1 MMIYL
6 LTISLGTIASVAT
19 YSCVYFLYGR
29 LGRISFL
36 NPVFMSVLFLSLVL
50 YFGRFDVVGFQASS
64 GLLLTLL
71 PMCVCALSMPIYRRR
86 REIARHARTLFAAVF
101 GVTLCS
107 GISVVLLGFL
117 LHRENAKLVGAM
129 LPKSITGPVAQDIAF
144 AIGVDA
150 SLGGAVAISTG
161 ICGSVFGSMLL
172 KRFARQHPEIGGIA
186 IGASTHGIA
195 TAQLFSEKHHVAGT
209 YAGLAMALC
218 ALFGALALPFL
229 WFFLNP
235 LLFG

>member
-1 MMIYL
+1 MIYL
-6 LTISLGTIASVAT
+6 LTISLGTVVSIVT
-19 YSCVYFLYGR
+19 YSCVFFLYCR

-36 NPVFMSVLFLSLVL
+36 NPVFVSVLFLSLVL
-50 YFGRFDVVGFQASS
+50 YFGEFDVQGFQASS
-64 GLLLTLL
+64 SLLLTLL
-71 PMCVCALSMPIYRRR
+71 PICVCALSMPIYRRR
-86 REIARHARTLFAAVF
+86 REIARHARTLFTAVI

-107 GISVVLLGFL
+107 GISVMLLGFL
-117 LHRENAKLVGAM
+117 LHSDEARLVGAM

-144 AIGVDA
+144 AIGVDF

-161 ICGSVFGSMLL
+161 ICGSVFGSLL
-172 KRFARQHPEIGGIA
+172 LQRFASQHPEIGGIA

-218 ALFGALALPFL
+218 ALFGALVLPFL
-229 WFFLNP
+229 WFFLSP

>member
-1 MMIYL
+1 MYF
-6 LTISLGTIASVAT
+6 LTITLGTIVSVAT
-19 YSCVYFLYGR
+19 YSGVFFLYNK

-36 NPVFMSVLFLSLVL
+36 NPVFISVLSISLVL
-50 YFGRFDVVGFQASS
+50 FFGEFDVQGFQDSS

-71 PMCVCALSMPIYRRR
+71 PICVCALSMPIYRRR
-86 REIARHARTLFAAVF
+86 REIVRHARTLFAAVF

-107 GISVVLLGFL
+107 GVSVVLLGFL
-117 LHRENAKLVGAM
+117 LHRDDAKLVGAM
-129 LPKSITGPVAQDIAF
+129 VPKSITGPVAQDIAF
-144 AIGVDA
+144 AIGVDF

-161 ICGSVFGSMLL
+161 ICGSVFGSLLL
-172 KRFARQHPEIGGIA
+172 KRFAREHPEIGGIA

-195 TAQLFSEKHHVAGT
+195 TAQLFSEKHQVAGT

-218 ALFGALALPFL
+218 ALFGAMALPFL